1 MTQKLS
7 PESILTTAPDV
18 RFRRVLDE
26 AVLIRQ
32 QSAETMVLNEV
43 AVSVL
48 EKCDGQASL
57 EQITRQIQSE
67 YDADPET
74 IRQDVLTFAVELLSS
89 GLVEAEPPA

>member
-7 PESILTTAPDV
+7 PDSILHTAPDV

-32 QSAETMVLNEV
+32 QSAESMVLNEV

-57 EQITRQIQSE
+57 E
-67 YDADPET
+67 
-74 IRQDVLTFAVELLSS
+74 
-89 GLVEAEPPA
+89 